1 MNNENLK
8 LSLSAVMDNAADEL
22 ELRRVLAN
30 TEDSV
35 MATWSRYQIAR
46 SVLRKEAVFPKL
58 DLASAVSEAIA
69 KDDEKLSSSPAISQS
84 IVNQASRKP
93 TVFSHIGK
101 FAVAASILA
110 VTLSTAYF
118 FNNDDTVTK
127 QESFAQSGQTA
138 EGVAVATN
146 DQWIEQRL
154 SNFVD
159 RHEQQGVLTIDSYD
173 QAANLTD
180 TVTN

>member
-30 TEDSV
+30 TDDSV

-46 SVLRKEAVFPKL
+46 SVIRKEIVFPKL
-58 DLASAVSEAIA
+58 DLVSAVSEAIA
-69 KDDEKLSSSPAISQS
+69 KDDEKLSLLEVKNSVIKKVSH
-84 IVNQASRKP
+84 KP
-93 TVFSHIGK
+93 TMLSHIGK

-110 VTLSTAYF
+110 VTLSTVYF

-127 QESFAQSGQTA
+127 QETFAQTGQST
-138 EGVAVATN
+138 EGVAVASN

-173 QAANLTD
+173 QAANSTD